1 MAHKLVIVESP
12 AKARTIGGYL
22 GKDYVVES
30 SIGHIRDLP
39 NNAAD
44 TPAKIKDKPWGRLAV
59 DVDNEFTPYY
69 VVPRD
74 KKSHISKL
82 KSLLKDADEL
92 FLATDEDREGEAIAW
107 HLLDE
112 LKPKGIPVKRMVFHE
127 ITKQAILD
135 AADNPRELAMDLVE
149 AQETRRILDRLYG
162 YEVSP
167 VLWKK
172 VMSGLSAG
180 RVQSVATRLV
190 VDKER
195 QRMAFKIASYWDLEG
210 TFDAGSKHDQRM
222 FPAKL
227 HSLDGTRVATGAS
240 FGPDGQLKG
249 KSEVVHLDRTRAESL
264 VSALAD
270 TTYDVRSVEAKPYR
284 RSPYAPFRTTT
295 LQQEAGRKLGMSA
308 SVTDVGRPAP
318 LRERLHHL
326 HAHRLHDAVGRGDP
340 GRAQSRPVSSTAPS
354 TSPTHRAPTPPR
366 SRTPRRRTRRSAPPA
381 SRSARPAQTGLTG
394 DQFRLYELIWMRTV
408 ASQMKDATGQ
418 SVSIRIGGAADD
430 RRGRRVRRLRP
441 RHHLPRLPQGLRRG
455 HRRRRRQGR
464 PGDPAARPR
473 AGRRGQRR
481 LAERQ
486 RPRDQ
491 AAGPLHRG
499 HADQGARGARDR
511 PALDVR
517 LDHRHDP
524 QPRLRLQEGHG
535 AGAGLAGV
543 LGDPAAG
550 GALPA
555 ARVLRVHRRHG
566 GRARRDRRRPQG
578 PRHRAHRVLLR
589 LRRRPGPQ
597 ALVDGLGDIDA
608 KELATFPVG
617 GPDSGINLRV
627 GRYGPYLEGPDDEGN
642 PVGKRANVPDD
653 LPPDELTLEKATELF
668 ANPAGEEIELGNHP
682 ETGLRVVAKNGRYG
696 PYVTEDLP
704 EDAKKNDKPRTGSLF
719 KSMSLDTITLD
730 DAVKLLSLP
739 RVVGVAPPA
748 EGADGEVEGEEITA
762 QNGRYGPYLKK
773 GTDSRSL
780 TTEDQL
786 FTVTLD
792 EALKIYAQPKQR
804 GRAAAA
810 PPLKELG
817 NDPVS
822 GQPIVVKSGR
832 FGEYVT
838 DGEYNATLRK
848 DDSVES
854 ITTERAAELLADRR
868 ERGPAKK
875 AAKKGAKKAPA
886 KKAPPRRRPPRRPPR
901 RRRRRRPPRRP
912 RPRRPERAGSALVG
926 RRRRVRRV
934 AGLAPRGARSA
945 GLGVGAVLV
954 VGLAVGGRNTISTM
968 KPTSGTSPMRY
979 HQPLRPVSCR
989 RRTAAARPGRN
1000 IASAPST
1007 ESSG

>member
-22 GKDYVVES
+22 GDGYVVES

-59 DVDNEFTPYY
+59 DVDNGFTPYY

-92 FLATDEDREGEAIAW
+92 YLATDEDREGEAIAW

-112 LKPKGIPVKRMVFHE
+112 LKPKGIPVHRMVFHE
-127 ITKQAILD
+127 ITKAAIL
-135 AADNPRELAMDLVE
+135 AAVENPREINDDLVE
-149 AQETRRILDRLYG
+149 AQEARRILDRLYG

-190 VDKER
+190 VDRER
-195 QRMAFKIASYWDLEG
+195 ERMRFRMASYWDLEG
-210 TFDAGSKHDQRM
+210 TFDAGSQHEQRM

-227 HSLDGTRVATGAS
+227 HSLDGTRVARGSDFGQDGLLKDAS
-240 FGPDGQLKG
+240 K
-249 KSEVVHLDRTRAESL
+249 VVHVDRARAEAL

-270 TTYDVRSVEAKPYR
+270 STYDVRSVESKPYK

-295 LQQEAGRKLGMSA
+295 LQQEASRKLGMSA
-308 SVTDVGRPAP
+308 SVAMSVAQRLYENGFITYMRTDSTTLSGGAIEAARTQVRELYGADYVPDAPRTYTSKVKNAQEAHEAIRPAG
-318 LRERLHHL
+318 E
-326 HAHRLHDAVGRGDP
+326 
-340 GRAQSRPVSSTAPS
+340 SF
-354 TSPTHRAPTPPR
+354 
-366 SRTPRRRTRRSAPPA
+366 RT
-381 SRSARPAQTGLTG
+381 PAQTGLTG
-394 DQFRLYELIWMRTV
+394 EQFRLYELIWMRTV
-408 ASQMKDATGQ
+408 ASQMKDAVGQ
-418 SVSIRIGGAADD
+418 SVSVRLGGTAATGEDVVFAASGRVITFHGFLKAYVEGTDEGAAKDD
-430 RRGRRVRRLRP
+430 AET
-441 RHHLPRLPQGLRRG
+441 RLPALSEGDAVSAASIAAHG
-455 HRRRRRQGR
+455 HETKPPARYTEATLIKELEEREIGR
-464 PGDPAARPR
+464 PSTYASIIGTILNRGYVYKKGTALVPAWLAFSVTRLLEEHFPR
-473 AGRRGQRR
+473 QVSYEFTATM
-481 LAERQ
+481 ETV
-486 RPRDQ
+486 
-491 AAGPLHRG
+491 
-499 HADQGARGARDR
+499 
-511 PALDVR
+511 LD
-517 LDHRHDP
+517 DI
-524 QPRLRLQEGHG
+524 
-535 AGAGLAGV
+535 
-543 LGDPAAG
+543 AG
-550 GALPA
+550 GRKD
-555 ARVLRVHRRHG
+555 RVSELGEFYYGSDDVKGLH
-566 GRARRDRRRPQG
+566 
-578 PRHRAHRVLLR
+578 
-589 LRRRPGPQ
+589 
-597 ALVDGLGDIDA
+597 ALVHELGDIDA
-608 KELATFPVG
+608 RELATFPIG
-617 GPDSGINLRV
+617 DPELGINLRV

-653 LPPDELTLEKATELF
+653 LPPDELTTEKAKELF
-668 ANPAGEEIELGNHP
+668 ANPAGEEIELGVHP

-719 KSMSLDTITLD
+719 KSMSLDTISLD

-739 RVVGVAPPA
+739 RVVGAA
-748 EGADGEVEGEEITA
+748 EDGEEITA

-780 TTEDQL
+780 TSEDQL
-786 FTVTLD
+786 LTIGLD

-822 GQPIVVKSGR
+822 GQPVVVKSGR

-848 DDSVES
+848 DDTVES
-854 ITTERAAELLADRR
+854 ITIERAAELLAERR

-886 KKAPPRRRPPRRPPR
+886 KKA
-901 RRRRRRPPRRP
+901 
-912 RPRRPERAGSALVG
+912 ATKKA
-926 RRRRVRRV
+926 
-934 AGLAPRGARSA
+934 ATKKAPAKKA
-945 GLGVGAVLV
+945 A
-954 VGLAVGGRNTISTM
+954 A
-968 KPTSGTSPMRY
+968 KK
-979 HQPLRPVSCR
+979 
-989 RRTAAARPGRN
+989 TAAKKA
-1000 IASAPST
+1000 AKKS
-1007 ESSG
+1007 